1 MHIHISELNL
11 PFPIYGALYFIG
23 IAVAAVVAV
32 FICKKRELPKY
43 DIVYSAVYS
52 MIGAAVGAKLLF
64 IIISLNDVL
73 EITSSYGLGF
83 WDTMLVLMKGGFV
96 FYGGFI
102 GGFLGLLIYVKQ
114 FKMKLLPFLDVYAA
128 VVPLG
133 HAFGRVGCL
142 FGGCCYGIEY
152 DGPFAVV
159 YHSSL
164 NVSTPLN
171 TPLLPM
177 QLIEALGLLLI
188 FAVVL
193 TVYLKG
199 AKPGTVPVVYIL
211 CYSVMRFTLEF
222 LRSDSERGSFLGVST
237 SQWISLA
244 LIAIVIIS
252 VIFYRSKKV
261 KTLDNEPEKG

>member
-1 MHIHISELNL
+1 MHIHISEFNL
-11 PFPIYGALYFIG
+11 PFPIYGALYFVG
-23 IAVAAVVAV
+23 IAVAAVVAI
-32 FICKKRELPKY
+32 FICKKRELPRY

-64 IIISLNDVL
+64 IIVSLPKVIAL
-73 EITSSYGLGF
+73 GYGLF
-83 WDTMLVLMKGGFV
+83 DTLIILMSGGFV

-114 FKMKLLPFLDVYAA
+114 FKMKLLPFIDVYAA

-142 FGGCCYGIEY
+142 FGGCCYGMEY
-152 DGPFAVV
+152 RGPFAVV
-159 YHSSL
+159 YHSSM
-164 NVSTPLN
+164 NMSTPLN

-177 QLIEALGLLLI
+177 QLIEATGLLII

-199 AKPGTVPVVYIL
+199 AKPGTVPVVYVL
-211 CYSVMRFTLEF
+211 CYSIMRFALEF
-222 LRSDSERGSFLGVST
+222 LRSDSERGSFSGLST

-244 LIAIVIIS
+244 LITIVVIS
-252 VIFYRSKKV
+252 VIFYRLKKA
-261 KTLDNEPEKG
+261 KTLDNAHEKE

>member
-1 MHIHISELNL
+1 MHIHISEFNL

-64 IIISLNDVL
+64 IAVSLPKVMSL
-73 EITSSYGLGF
+73 GYGF
-83 WDTMLVLMKGGFV
+83 VDTLLILMSGGFV

-102 GGFLGLLIYVKQ
+102 GGFLGLLVYVKQ

-133 HAFGRVGCL
+133 HAFGRIGCL
-142 FGGCCYGIEY
+142 FAGCCYGMEY
-152 DGPFAVV
+152 SGPFAVE
-159 YHSSL
+159 YHYTMSQ
-164 NVSTPLN
+164 STPIGI
-171 TPLLPM
+171 PLLPT

-222 LRSDSERGSFLGVST
+222 LRSDSERGSFLGIST

>member
-1 MHIHISELNL
+1 MHIHISEFNL
-11 PFPIYGALYFIG
+11 PFPIYGALYFVG
-23 IAVAAVVAV
+23 IAIAAVVAV

-64 IIISLNDVL
+64 IAVSLPKVISLGYGFIDTVL
-73 EITSSYGLGF
+73 I
-83 WDTMLVLMKGGFV
+83 LMSGGFV

-114 FKMKLLPFLDVYAA
+114 FKMKFLPFLDVYAA

-142 FGGCCYGIEY
+142 FGGCCYGMEY

-164 NVSTPLN
+164 NMSTPLN

-199 AKPGTVPVVYIL
+199 AKTGTVPVVYVL
-211 CYSVMRFTLEF
+211 CYSVMRFILEF
-222 LRSDSERGSFLGVST
+222 LRSDSERGGLLGLST
-237 SQWISLA
+237 SQWISLG
-244 LIAIVIIS
+244 LIITVILS
-252 VIFYRSKKV
+252 VIFYRSKKA
-261 KTLDNEPEKG
+261 KTLDNTSEKG

>member
-1 MHIHISELNL
+1 G
-11 PFPIYGALYFIG
+11 F
-23 IAVAAVVAV
+23 V
-32 FICKKRELPKY
+32 
-43 DIVYSAVYS
+43 DT
-52 MIGAAVGAKLLF
+52 
-64 IIISLNDVL
+64 VL
-73 EITSSYGLGF
+73 I
-83 WDTMLVLMKGGFV
+83 LMSGGFV

-114 FKMKLLPFLDVYAA
+114 FKMKFLPFLDVYAA

-142 FGGCCYGIEY
+142 FGGCCYGMEY

-164 NVSTPLN
+164 NMSTPLN

-188 FAVVL
+188 FAIVL

-199 AKPGTVPVVYIL
+199 AKTGTVPVVYVL

-222 LRSDSERGSFLGVST
+222 LRADSERGNLLGLST
-237 SQWISLA
+237 SQWISLG
-244 LIAIVIIS
+244 LIITVILS
-252 VIFYRSKKV
+252 VIFYRSKKA
-261 KTLDNEPEKG
+261 KTLDNRSEKG

>member
-1 MHIHISELNL
+1 MHIHISEFNL

-43 DIVYSAVYS
+43 DIVYSAIYS

-64 IIISLNDVL
+64 IAVSLPKVMSLGYGFVDTVL
-73 EITSSYGLGF
+73 I
-83 WDTMLVLMKGGFV
+83 LMSGGFV

-114 FKMKLLPFLDVYAA
+114 FKMKFLPFLDVYAA

-142 FGGCCYGIEY
+142 FGGCCYGMEY

-164 NVSTPLN
+164 NMSTPLN

-188 FAVVL
+188 FAIVL

-199 AKPGTVPVVYIL
+199 AKTGTVPVVYVL

-222 LRSDSERGSFLGVST
+222 LRADSERGSLLGLST
-237 SQWISLA
+237 SQWISLG
-244 LIAIVIIS
+244 LIITVILS
-252 VIFYRSKKV
+252 VIFYRSKKA
-261 KTLDNEPEKG
+261 KTLDNRSEKG

>member
-1 MHIHISELNL
+1 MHIHISEFNL
-11 PFPIYGALYFIG
+11 PFPIYGALYFVG

-43 DIVYSAVYS
+43 DIVYSAIYS

-64 IIISLNDVL
+64 IAVSLPKVISLGYGFVDTVL
-73 EITSSYGLGF
+73 I
-83 WDTMLVLMKGGFV
+83 LMSGGFV

-114 FKMKLLPFLDVYAA
+114 FKMKFLPFLDVYAA

-142 FGGCCYGIEY
+142 FGGCCYGMEY

-164 NVSTPLN
+164 NMSTPLN

-188 FAVVL
+188 FAIVL

-199 AKPGTVPVVYIL
+199 AKTGTVPVVYVL

-222 LRSDSERGSFLGVST
+222 LRADSERGNLLGLST
-237 SQWISLA
+237 SQWISLG
-244 LIAIVIIS
+244 LIITVILS
-252 VIFYRSKKV
+252 VIFYRSKKA
-261 KTLDNEPEKG
+261 KTLDNRSEKG

>member
-1 MHIHISELNL
+1 MHIHISEFNL
-11 PFPIYGALYFIG
+11 PFPIYGALYFVG

-43 DIVYSAVYS
+43 DIVYSAIYS

-64 IIISLNDVL
+64 IAVSLPKVISLGYGFVDTVL
-73 EITSSYGLGF
+73 I
-83 WDTMLVLMKGGFV
+83 LMSGGFV

-114 FKMKLLPFLDVYAA
+114 FKMKFLPFLDVYAA

-142 FGGCCYGIEY
+142 FGGCCYGMEY

-164 NVSTPLN
+164 NMSTPLN

-188 FAVVL
+188 FAIVL

-199 AKPGTVPVVYIL
+199 AKTGTVPVVYVL
-211 CYSVMRFTLEF
+211 CYSVMRFILEF
-222 LRSDSERGSFLGVST
+222 LRADSERGGLLGLST
-237 SQWISLA
+237 SQWISLG
-244 LIAIVIIS
+244 LIITVILS
-252 VIFYRSKKV
+252 VIFYRSKKA
-261 KTLDNEPEKG
+261 KTLDNRSEKG

>member
-1 MHIHISELNL
+1 MHIHISEFNL

-64 IIISLNDVL
+64 VAVSLPKVMSL
-73 EITSSYGLGF
+73 GYGF
-83 WDTMLVLMKGGFV
+83 IDTVKILMSGGFV

-102 GGFLGLLIYVKQ
+102 GGFLALLIYVKQ

-142 FGGCCYGIEY
+142 FGGCCYGMEY

-164 NVSTPLN
+164 NMSTPLN

>member
-1 MHIHISELNL
+1 MHIHISEFNL
-11 PFPIYGALYFIG
+11 PFPIYGALYFVG

-32 FICKKRELPKY
+32 LICKKRELPKY
-43 DIVYSAVYS
+43 DIVYSAIYS

-64 IIISLNDVL
+64 IAVSLPKVISLG
-73 EITSSYGLGF
+73 YGF
-83 WDTMLVLMKGGFV
+83 VDTVMILMSGGFV

-102 GGFLGLLIYVKQ
+102 GGFFGLLIYVKQ

-142 FGGCCYGIEY
+142 FGGCCYGMEY

-164 NVSTPLN
+164 NMSTPLN
-171 TPLLPM
+171 TPLLPT
-177 QLIEALGLLLI
+177 QLIVDLGLLLI

-199 AKPGTVPVVYIL
+199 AKPGTVPVVYVL
-211 CYSVMRFTLEF
+211 CYSVMRFILEF
-222 LRSDSERGSFLGVST
+222 LRSDSERGSLLGLST
-237 SQWISLA
+237 SQWISLG
-244 LIAIVIIS
+244 LIITVVLS
-252 VIFYRSKKV
+252 VIFYRSKKA
-261 KTLDNEPEKG
+261 KTLDNMPDKG

>member
-1 MHIHISELNL
+1 MHIHISEFNL

-43 DIVYSAVYS
+43 DIVYSAIYS

-64 IIISLNDVL
+64 IAVSLPKVISLGYGFVDTVL
-73 EITSSYGLGF
+73 I
-83 WDTMLVLMKGGFV
+83 LMSGGFV

-114 FKMKLLPFLDVYAA
+114 FKMKFLPFLDVYAA

-142 FGGCCYGIEY
+142 FGGCCYGMEY

-164 NVSTPLN
+164 NMSTPLN

-199 AKPGTVPVVYIL
+199 AKTGTVPVVYVL
-211 CYSVMRFTLEF
+211 CYSVMRFILEF
-222 LRSDSERGSFLGVST
+222 LRADSERGGLLGLST
-237 SQWISLA
+237 SQWISLG
-244 LIAIVIIS
+244 LIITVILS
-252 VIFYRSKKV
+252 VIFYRSKKA
-261 KTLDNEPEKG
+261 KTLDNRSEKG